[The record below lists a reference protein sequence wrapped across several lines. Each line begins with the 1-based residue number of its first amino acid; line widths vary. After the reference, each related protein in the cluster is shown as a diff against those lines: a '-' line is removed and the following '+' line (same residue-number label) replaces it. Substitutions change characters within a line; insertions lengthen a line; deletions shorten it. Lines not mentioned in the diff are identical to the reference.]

1 MTTVVAGP
9 AVTARCK
16 AQIRSG
22 QSFPG
27 LCLKRTRLALNIP
40 AKYPSAIAAW
50 RAVPPSKRHS
60 GLGPEGFPQFY
71 NISIWG
77 HITNSDGV
85 SGVYTQLG
93 ARSLVTKVAYKFF
106 GRPLGWT
113 SQLNDVDI
121 VSPHVPTK
129 AAPTPP
135 PQHQAPVP
143 AKPGHNFHGAKY
155 AGLLK
160 IGSKGDA
167 VKELQFHL
175 GLKITGKYGKA
186 EAKAVDAFVNARNK
200 KYGRGKP
207 GYLGAAD
214 GTAGPKTYRAITGH
228 A

>member
-1 MTTVVAGP
+1 VTTVVAGP
-9 AVTARCK
+9 AVTARCNE
-16 AQIRSG
+16 QIRSG

-27 LCLKRTRLALNIP
+27 LCLKRTRLALGIP

-50 RAVPPSKRHS
+50 RAVPPAHRHP

-71 NISIWG
+71 NISKWG
-77 HITNSDGV
+77 HITNSDGK
-85 SGVYTQLG
+85 SGVFTQLG
-93 ARSLVTKVAYKFF
+93 ARSLVTKVAWKFF
-106 GRPLGWT
+106 ARGLGWT
-113 SQLNDVDI
+113 SELNGVLI

-135 PQHQAPVP
+135 QHSTPVP
-143 AKPGHNFHGAKY
+143 AKPVKAAWHGAHY

-175 GLKITGKYGKA
+175 GLKVTGKFTKL
-186 EAKAVDAFVNARNK
+186 EAATVDQFVKARNK
-200 KYGRGKP
+200 KYGRGKA
-207 GYLGAAD
+207 GYLGIAD
-214 GTAGPKTYRAITGH
+214 GTAGPKTFRAITGH